1 MADQHAPDQHT
12 IETMLLEERRYPPPE
27 EFAAQANAQPE
38 LYAVSFDDFWERE
51 GRERL
56 TWFEPF
62 NHLYEWEPPYAKWFL
77 GGTLNVC
84 FNCVDRHVDAGR
96 GDRIAFHWEGEPAAE
111 ARAISY
117 ADLQRDVVRF
127 ANALKKLGV
136 GKGTPVAIYMGMV
149 PELPVAMLACTRLG
163 APHTVVFGGFS
174 ADSLSDRANDMECEV
189 LITQDEAWRRGS
201 PVPLKVIA
209 DEAMSAAPGIRA
221 SVVLRRTGNDVPMH
235 EGRDHWWHEL
245 EDGVSDD
252 AASCPC
258 EPMDSEDLL
267 FLMYTSGTTAK
278 PKGIVHTT
286 GGYLCGVA
294 TTHHYIFDLK
304 PETDVYWCAADIGWI
319 TGHSYIVYG
328 PLCNGATS
336 VLYEGTPDYP
346 DKDRWWEIIERYG
359 VTILY
364 TAPTAIR
371 AHMKWGP
378 EYAQQH
384 DLSTLRLLGSVGEP
398 INPEAWIWYR
408 EHIGA
413 DRTPIVDTW
422 WQTETGMV
430 LITPLPGVTTLKP
443 GSATKPFPGVD
454 AGVFD
459 ERGNEVGPGGG
470 GYLVLK
476 RPWPSML
483 RGIFKDAK
491 RYEETYWSKY
501 ENVYFAG
508 DGARIDRDGDFW
520 LLGRVDDV
528 MNVSGHRIS
537 TIEVESALVD
547 HPDVAEAAVTSRKD
561 ATTGEAIVAYVTLK
575 SSAEP
580 SVEKLQELRDH
591 VAKKIGAI
599 AKPANIVFTPELP
612 KTRSGKIMR
621 RLLRDVA
628 ENRPLGDTTTLA
640 DPTVVSEI
648 QHRAEDEA
656 GTDEA

>member
-1 MADQHAPDQHT
+1 MSDNEHAA

-27 EFAAQANAQPE
+27 DFATQANAKPDIYDIPFE
-38 LYAVSFDDFWERE
+38 EFWERE
-51 GRERL
+51 ARERL
-56 TWFEPF
+56 TWFEPYTK
-62 NHLYEWEPPYAKWFL
+62 LYEWEPPYAKFFL
-77 GGTLNVC
+77 DGKLNVC
-84 FNCVDRHVDAGR
+84 FNCVDRHVDAGN
-96 GDRIAFHWEGEPAAE
+96 GGKVAYHWEGEPADE
-111 ARAISY
+111 RREITY

-127 ANALKKLGV
+127 ANALKKVGV
-136 GKGTPVAIYMGMV
+136 KKGTPVAIYMGMI

-174 ADSLSDRANDMECEV
+174 ADSLSGRMVDMECEV

-201 PVPLKVIA
+201 TVPLKQTA
-209 DEAMSAAPGIRA
+209 DEAMADAPEVRA
-221 SVVLRRTGNDVPMH
+221 SVVLRRTGNDTPMQ

-245 EDGVSDD
+245 EDGAGDD
-252 AASCPC
+252 PASCPC

-294 TTHHYIFDLK
+294 ATHSYIFDLK
-304 PETDVYWCAADIGWI
+304 PATDVFWCAADIGWI

-336 VLYEGTPDYP
+336 VIYEGTPDYP
-346 DKDRWWEIIERYG
+346 DKDRWWEIVERYG
-359 VTILY
+359 VTVLY

-378 EYAQQH
+378 EHAEKH
-384 DLSTLRLLGSVGEP
+384 DLSSLRLLGSVGEP

-408 EHIGA
+408 EHIGG

-422 WQTETGMV
+422 WQTETGMI

-454 AGVFD
+454 AGVYS
-459 ERGNEVGPGGG
+459 ESGEEVGPGGG

-476 RPWPSML
+476 RPWPAML
-483 RGIFKDAK
+483 RGIYKDDQ
-491 RYEETYWSKY
+491 RFRDTYWWKY
-501 ENVYFAG
+501 EDVYFAG
-508 DGARIDRDGDFW
+508 DGARIDEDGDFW

-547 HPDVAEAAVTSRKD
+547 HKKVAEAAVCGRKD
-561 ATTGEAIVAYVTLK
+561 ERTGQAIVAYVTLK
-575 SSAEP
+575 GGEEGSIEML
-580 SVEKLQELRDH
+580 EELRNH
-591 VAKKIGAI
+591 VAKKIGPI

-628 ENRPLGDTTTLA
+628 ENRALGDTTTLA
-640 DPTVVSEI
+640 DPTVVEELKE
-648 QHRAEDEA
+648 RAATDAAED
-656 GTDEA
+656 

>member
-1 MADQHAPDQHT
+1 MTQHA
-12 IETMLLEERRYPPPE
+12 IETIFLEERRYPPPP
-27 EFAAQANAQPE
+27 EFAAQANAKPE
-38 LYAVSFDDFWERE
+38 IYDETFESFWERE
-51 GRERL
+51 ARERL

-62 NHLYEWEPPYAKWFL
+62 ATLYEWELPYAKWYL

-84 FNCVDRHVDAGR
+84 FNCVDRHVDAGN
-96 GDRIAFHWEGEPAAE
+96 GDKVAYHWEGEPVDDRRE
-111 ARAISY
+111 ITYSE
-117 ADLQRDVVRF
+117 LQRDVVRF
-127 ANALKKLGV
+127 ANALKQIGV
-136 GKGTPVAIYMGMV
+136 TKGTPVAIYMGMV

-163 APHTVVFGGFS
+163 APHTVIFGGFS
-174 ADSLSDRANDMECEV
+174 ADSLSSRMVDMECEV

-201 PVPLKVIA
+201 MVALKKTA
-209 DEAMSAAPGIRA
+209 DEAMREAPKVRA
-221 SVVLRRTGNDVPMH
+221 SIVLRRTGSDVPMQD
-235 EGRDHWWHEL
+235 GRDHWWHEL
-245 EDGVSDD
+245 ADGQSDD
-252 AASCPC
+252 PQSCPC

-294 TTHHYIFDLK
+294 ATHYYIFDLK
-304 PETDVYWCAADIGWI
+304 ADTDVYWCAADIGWI

-336 VLYEGTPDYP
+336 VLYEGTPDFP
-346 DKDRWWEIIERYG
+346 DKDRWWDIVERYG

-378 EYAQQH
+378 EHAGKH
-384 DLSTLRLLGSVGEP
+384 DLTSLRLLGTVGEP
-398 INPEAWIWYR
+398 INPEAWVWYR
-408 EHIGA
+408 EHIGG

-422 WQTETGMV
+422 WQTETGMI
-430 LITPLPGVTTLKP
+430 LITPLPGITTLKP
-443 GSATKPFPGVD
+443 GSATKPFPGVE
-454 AGVFD
+454 AAVFD

-476 RPWPSML
+476 RPWPAML
-483 RGIFKDAK
+483 RGIFKDAE
-491 RYEETYWSKY
+491 R
-501 ENVYFAG
+501 
-508 DGARIDRDGDFW
+508 FW

-547 HPDVAEAAVTSRKD
+547 HQDVAEAAVCSRKD

-575 SSAEP
+575 GSAEP
-580 SVEKLQELRDH
+580 SVEKLAELRDH

-648 QHRAEDEA
+648 QHRADDE
-656 GTDEA
+656 TQDDS

>member
-1 MADQHAPDQHT
+1 VSDHA
-12 IETMLLEERRYPPPE
+12 IETMLEEERRYPPTE
-27 EFAAQANAQPE
+27 EFAAQANAKPDVYDVPFE
-38 LYAVSFDDFWERE
+38 EFWDRQA
-51 GRERL
+51 RERL
-56 TWFEPF
+56 TWFEPYDD
-62 NHLYEWEPPYAKWFL
+62 LYEWKPPYAKWFL

-84 FNCVDRHVDAGR
+84 FNCVDRHVEAGDGER
-96 GDRIAFHWEGEPAAE
+96 VAYHWEAEPAGE
-111 ARAISY
+111 RRDISY
-117 ADLQRDVVRF
+117 AELQRDVVRF

-136 GKGTPVAIYMGMV
+136 KKGTPVAIYMGMV

-174 ADSLSDRANDMECEV
+174 ADSLSSRMADMECEV

-201 PVPLKVIA
+201 AVPLKAIA
-209 DEAMSAAPGIRA
+209 DEALNDAPKIRA
-221 SVVLRRTGNDVPMH
+221 AVVLRRTGGATPMQ

-245 EDGVSDD
+245 EADESDD
-252 AASCPC
+252 PASCPC

-294 TTHHYIFDLK
+294 TTHSMIFDLK

-346 DKDRWWEIIERYG
+346 DKDRWWDIVERYG

-371 AHMKWGP
+371 AHMKWGN
-378 EYAQQH
+378 EHAEKH
-384 DLSTLRLLGSVGEP
+384 DLSSLRLLGSVGEP
-398 INPEAWIWYR
+398 INPEAWMWYR
-408 EHIGA
+408 RHVGG
-413 DRTPIVDTW
+413 DRIPIVDTW
-422 WQTETGMV
+422 WQTETGMI
-430 LITPLPGVTTLKP
+430 LITPLPGVTTTKP
-443 GSATKPFPGVD
+443 GSAAKPFPTID
-454 AGVFD
+454 AAVFD
-459 ERGNEVGPGGG
+459 EQGQEVGPGGG

-483 RGIFKDAK
+483 RGIFKDPK
-491 RYEETYWSKY
+491 RFEETYWSKY
-501 ENVYFAG
+501 PGVYFAG

-547 HPDVAEAAVTSRKD
+547 HQDVAEAAVTSRKD

-575 SSAEP
+575 SGREP
-580 SVEKLQELRDH
+580 SVEKLQELREH
-591 VAKKIGAI
+591 VSHKIGPI
-599 AKPANIVFTPELP
+599 AKPSNIVFTPELP

-648 QHRAEDEA
+648 QSRAESEKSADDA
-656 GTDEA
+656 